1 MVDRRCESEL
11 ENIGKE
17 LAAFSYS
24 VSHDLRAPL
33 RTLTGFS
40 EALADEYQDKLGAS
54 GLDYVRRIREAAMR
68 MEVMINALTELARVS
83 RVDLRHEPVNI
94 SDIAAAIATE
104 LKRSDPTRNVE
115 FHIQPGLTAQGDP
128 TLLETALAHLMGNS
142 WKFSSKHPS
151 ARIEVGREER
161 DGRSVLYVRDD
172 GAGFDPAY
180 ADNMF
185 GPFQRFHSAKDFEG
199 IGIGLATV
207 QRIVNRHQ
215 GRVWAVGAVEGGA
228 TVYIDLE

>member
-11 ENIGKE
+11 ETIRKE

-40 EALADEYQDKLGAS
+40 EALADEYQDKLGAN

-83 RVDLRHEPVNI
+83 RVDLKREPVDL
-94 SDIAAAIATE
+94 SAIAASIAAD
-104 LKRSDPTRNVE
+104 LKRSDPARNVE
-115 FHIQPGLTAQGDP
+115 FRIEPGLTVEGDP
-128 TLLETALAHLMGNS
+128 ALLRTLLTHLLGNS
-142 WKFSSKHPS
+142 WKFSSKHAS

-161 DGRSVLYVRDD
+161 DGRRVLYVRDD
-172 GAGFDPAY
+172 GSGFDPAY
-180 ADNMF
+180 AENMF
-185 GPFQRFHSAKDFEG
+185 
-199 IGIGLATV
+199 
-207 QRIVNRHQ
+207 
-215 GRVWAVGAVEGGA
+215 
-228 TVYIDLE
+228 

>member
-1 MVDRRCESEL
+1 MADRRCESEL
-11 ENIGKE
+11 ENVRKE
-17 LAAFSYS
+17 LAAFGYS

-40 EALADEYQDKLGAS
+40 EALAEEYQDKLGEN
-54 GLDYVRRIREAAMR
+54 GLDYVRRIRDAAQR
-68 MEVMINALTELARVS
+68 MEVMIVALSDLARVS
-83 RVDLRHEPVNI
+83 RVEMKREIVNVTEI
-94 SDIAAAIATE
+94 ATSIAAN
-104 LKRSDPTRNVE
+104 LKRSEPARNVD
-115 FHIQPGLTAQGDP
+115 FAIAPGLTLQGDP
-128 TLLETALAHLMGNS
+128 ALLQTLVTHLLGNA

-151 ARIEVGREER
+151 ARIEMGREER
-161 DGRSVLYVRDD
+161 DGRQVLYVRDD

-180 ADNMF
+180 TENMF
-185 GPFQRFHSAKDFEG
+185 GPFQRFHSSRDFEG